1 MINISNDSTLVF
13 IALESEGLETMK
25 EVSMI
30 INAGW
35 VVPIIPENTV
45 YEKYS
50 VIVDG
55 KTILDCIPTSVP
67 IQFGHYWDRKLLPS
81 ILLPTS

>member
-1 MINISNDSTLVF
+1 MF

-55 KTILDCIPTSVP
+55 KTILDCLPTSVP
-67 IQFGHYWDRKLLPS
+67 I
-81 ILLPTS
+81 

>member
-1 MINISNDSTLVF
+1 
-13 IALESEGLETMK
+13 MK

-55 KTILDCIPTSVP
+55 KTILDCLPTSVS
-67 IQFGHYWDRKLLPS
+67 IQFDHYCYRKLLPS
-81 ILLPTS
+81 ILLPTSWNAPTTW

>member
-1 MINISNDSTLVF
+1 
-13 IALESEGLETMK
+13 MK

-30 INAGW
+30 INARW

-45 YEKYS
+45 YENYS

-55 KTILDCIPTSVP
+55 KTILDCLPTSVP
-67 IQFGHYWDRKLLPS
+67 LKFES
-81 ILLPTS
+81 

>member
-1 MINISNDSTLVF
+1 
-13 IALESEGLETMK
+13 MK

-50 VIVDG
+50 VVVDG
-55 KTILDCIPTSVP
+55 KTILDCLPTSVP
-67 IQFGHYWDRKLLPS
+67 IQLYHYCDRKLLPS
-81 ILLPTS
+81 TLLPTS